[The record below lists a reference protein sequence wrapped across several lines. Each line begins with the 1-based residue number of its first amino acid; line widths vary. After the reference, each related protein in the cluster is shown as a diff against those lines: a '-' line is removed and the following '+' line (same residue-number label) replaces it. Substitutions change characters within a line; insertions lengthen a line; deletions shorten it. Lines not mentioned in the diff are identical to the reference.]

1 MAGPGRAFPEDPQL
15 NGLRDAY
22 AHTGLTLEQLWI
34 RYFALGGT
42 ADLVELDACIAGL
55 VPVAP
60 DQHDLLAHA
69 INERLDELV
78 EEHRVPYRRTIR
90 SGHPS
95 PGALAAL
102 LELLGAAGAAPP
114 ERIPALVATA
124 GRLLGAETVIHLIDH
139 EQRSLVRL
147 PSPASTGRARLGLDS
162 TMAGRAFRTL
172 QILSSD
178 REGRPCLW
186 VPILD
191 GGDRLGVLEAGLT
204 SASELYDPV
213 LRQQCQWLADLLG
226 HLLASM
232 GSYGDE
238 LERFRRR
245 RPLAP
250 SSELIWQQLPPLAAG
265 SDTFMLAG
273 MLEPSYQAGGDA
285 FDYAL
290 SEHTV
295 SLGIFD
301 AMGHGMSAAVVA
313 AAALAGY
320 RCVRRDGRRVVDQAA
335 SIDDVVST
343 TFPRSVFVTGV
354 LAELDIASGHLR
366 YVNAG
371 HPPPLLL
378 RQGRV
383 VKELGGGRRVPFGLE
398 ATGLTVG
405 EEILEPGDW
414 LALYTDGITE
424 ARDGSGAWFGESR
437 LKEFLTR
444 AIAAGQAPAETVRRL
459 TQAVMEHQGGLL
471 QDDATVLLA
480 RWTRPVPA
488 EPPAG

>member
-22 AHTGLTLEQLWI
+22 AHTALTLEQLWI

-90 SGHPS
+90 SGRPS
-95 PGALAAL
+95 PGPLAAL
-102 LELLGAAGAAPP
+102 VELLGAAGSAPP
-114 ERIPALVATA
+114 ERIPALVAEA
-124 GRLLGAETVIHLIDH
+124 GRLLGTETVVHLIDH

-147 PSPASTGRARLGLDS
+147 PTTGSPHSTRQGLDS
-162 TMAGRAFRTL
+162 TMAGRAFRTQ

-178 REGRPCLW
+178 REGGSRLW
-186 VPILD
+186 VPVVD
-191 GGDRLGVLEAGLT
+191 GADRLGVLEVRLP
-204 SASELYDPV
+204 SAAELYDPT
-213 LRQQCQWLADLLG
+213 LRQHCQWLANLLG
-226 HLLASM
+226 HVLASM
-232 GSYGDE
+232 GAYGDE
-238 LERFRRR
+238 LERLRRR

-250 SSELIWQQLPPLAAG
+250 SSELIWQQLPPLTAG
-265 SDTFMLAG
+265 TDAFVLAG
-273 MLEPSYQAGGDA
+273 MLEPSYEAGGDA
-285 FDYAL
+285 FDYTL

-301 AMGHGMSAAVVA
+301 AMGHGLPAALVA
-313 AAALAGY
+313 AAALAAY
-320 RCVRRDGRRVVDQAA
+320 RSARRDARRVFDQASA
-335 SIDDVVST
+335 IDEVVT
-343 TFPRSVFVTGV
+343 AAFPQSVFVTGV
-354 LAELDIASGHLR
+354 LTELDVDSGLLR

-383 VKELGGGRRVPFGLE
+383 VKELAGGRRVPFGIE
-398 ATGLTVG
+398 AGGLTIG

-424 ARDGSGAWFGESR
+424 ARDGSGAWFGEDR

-480 RWTRPVPA
+480 RWTRPVAPD
-488 EPPAG
+488 PPAG

>member
-69 INERLDELV
+69 INERLDEV
-78 EEHRVPYRRTIR
+78 VQEHRVPYRRTIR
-90 SGHPS
+90 SGRPS
-95 PGALAAL
+95 PGPLAAL

-124 GRLLGAETVIHLIDH
+124 GQLLGAETVIHLIDH

-147 PSPASTGRARLGLDS
+147 PSPGSTGRARQGLDS

-191 GGDRLGVLEAGLT
+191 GADRLGVLEVVLA
-204 SASELYDPV
+204 SASELHDPV
-213 LRQQCQWLADLLG
+213 LRQHCQWLADLLG
-226 HLLASM
+226 HVLASM

-250 SSELIWQQLPPLAAG
+250 SSELIWQMLPPLAAG

-273 MLEPSYQAGGDA
+273 MLEPSYRAGGDA

-290 SEHTV
+290 S
-295 SLGIFD
+295 
-301 AMGHGMSAAVVA
+301 
-313 AAALAGY
+313 
-320 RCVRRDGRRVVDQAA
+320 
-335 SIDDVVST
+335 
-343 TFPRSVFVTGV
+343 
-354 LAELDIASGHLR
+354 
-366 YVNAG
+366 
-371 HPPPLLL
+371 
-378 RQGRV
+378 
-383 VKELGGGRRVPFGLE
+383 
-398 ATGLTVG
+398 
-405 EEILEPGDW
+405 
-414 LALYTDGITE
+414 
-424 ARDGSGAWFGESR
+424 
-437 LKEFLTR
+437 
-444 AIAAGQAPAETVRRL
+444 
-459 TQAVMEHQGGLL
+459 
-471 QDDATVLLA
+471 
-480 RWTRPVPA
+480 
-488 EPPAG
+488 